1 MYYSQKHLNKMLESA
16 IPLII
21 VVCITAFIY
30 HEFFYSKKYQI
41 KKIENNSAFEIVE
54 IGEYLYFVY
63 DKRNNKYY
71 KFDKSDFNND
81 KEISKEEYLIETK
94 SL

>member
-1 MYYSQKHLNKMLESA
+1 MIESI

-21 VVCITAFIY
+21 VVTVTAFIY
-30 HEFFYSKKYQI
+30 HEFFYSKKYII
-41 KKIENNSAFEIVE
+41 KQIENNSAFEIVE
-54 IGEYLYFVY
+54 LGEYIYFVH

-81 KEISKEEYLIETK
+81 KEISKNEYLTETK
-94 SL
+94 AL